1 MAYGMRGVRRPGALV
16 LLALSWSSRL
26 LAEPTPRALSNGYSP
41 YEEAALREAERALG
55 AFRDEAP
62 ERKTIE
68 EVVIRRLEPV
78 ERRDPVP
85 TALNAL
91 HFESRASTISRELQV
106 QPGTAFNQAQC
117 DESARRLRALPQLS
131 LVVCVAL
138 RGSRA
143 GRVKVL
149 ILTKDIWSLFL
160 DPDFNFDGGN
170 LQLEPKESNLLGL
183 HHAVFLRY
191 KRDPYS
197 SSWGGNYTIPRFD
210 GQFVSL
216 TADANVLVNQA
227 SGASEGSFGAF
238 QARGVA
244 RSNRDPWSW
253 FTDLNWFEGYKR
265 TDRLEPRL
273 AEDGSLMQARHSELS
288 GTAALTRSFGWRYK
302 SDFTLAL
309 VGTKS
314 GDWSEGSADTDFD
327 EALTV
332 PQRRVGPVV
341 EGHFYTSDFLRTYE
355 VETLGLQEDFRLGH
369 DLLLKL
375 APAVHWPAPSRS
387 TSEQRQLL
395 LGTSLTAQETLA
407 FGDGFARAG
416 AQGAVDVAHD
426 GVRAPFVKSWLHLV
440 TPRLGFGRLVA
451 ASEVTLS
458 LDDSA
463 TRDVVNYSN
472 VNRLRGYAAGQM
484 SGRRI
489 AVANVEYRTPALQL
503 WTEQLGAV
511 LFYDVGAKPGAAPE
525 LEVLDAVG
533 IGLRIVTPLLERAGL
548 RVDFALPLR
557 RDTGREFAW
566 FQLAFGQAF
575 GIPDVAPLKPKR
587 LP

>member
-1 MAYGMRGVRRPGALV
+1 MAYGVMRVRFRALV
-16 LLALSWSSRL
+16 LLALSWSPRL
-26 LAEPTPRALSNGYSP
+26 QAEPTPRALSSGYSP

-55 AFRDEAP
+55 TARDAAP
-62 ERKTIE
+62 EQKTIE
-68 EVVIRRLEPV
+68 DVVIVRLEPV
-78 ERRDPVP
+78 ERRDPLP
-85 TALNAL
+85 TALNVL
-91 HFESRASTISRELQV
+91 HVESRESTIARELQLRK
-106 QPGTAFNQAQC
+106 GMAYSQAQC

-131 LVVCVAL
+131 LVMCVAL
-138 RGSRA
+138 RASRG
-143 GRVKVL
+143 GRVRVL
-149 ILTKDIWSLFL
+149 IVTKDVWSLFL

-191 KRDPYS
+191 KRDPFS

-210 GQFVSL
+210 GQFVTL

-265 TDRLEPRL
+265 TDLLKPRV
-273 AEDGSLMQARHSELS
+273 ANDGSLMQARHGELNA
-288 GTAALTRSFGWRYK
+288 TAALTRSFGWRYK

-309 VGTKS
+309 AGTKS
-314 GDWSEGSADTDFD
+314 GDWSEGSTDTIFE

-341 EGHFYTSDFLRTYE
+341 EGHFYASDFLRTYE

-375 APAVHWPAPSRS
+375 APAVRWPSPSQHE
-387 TSEQRQLL
+387 TEQKRLL

-407 FGDGFARAG
+407 LGNGFARLG
-416 AQGAVDVAHD
+416 AQGALDVAQD
-426 GVRAPFVKSWLHLV
+426 GLEAPFVKGWLHLV

-451 ASEVTLS
+451 DSEITLN
-458 LDDSA
+458 LDDSG

-511 LFYDVGAKPGAAPE
+511 LFYDVGAKPGAAAE
-525 LEVLDAVG
+525 LEVADAVG
-533 IGLRIVTPLLERAGL
+533 LGLRIVTPLLERAGL

-557 RDTGREFAW
+557 RESGREFAW

-575 GIPDVAPLKPKR
+575 GVPDVTPLKPKR